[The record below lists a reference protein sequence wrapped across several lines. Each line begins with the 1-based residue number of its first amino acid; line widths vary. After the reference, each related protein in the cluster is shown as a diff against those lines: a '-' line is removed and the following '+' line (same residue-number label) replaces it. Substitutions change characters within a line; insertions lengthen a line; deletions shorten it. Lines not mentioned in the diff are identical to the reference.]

1 VPAPEDPEGQAS
13 RMRLGKKEK
22 MAFMSWLV
30 SPAGTRPMP
39 YLRSFE
45 PQIQTR
51 AMLWFNQARRGR
63 FIPPAKFKR
72 IYVPSAP
79 FVKIIALRRYARTFR
94 LQTFVETGT
103 FLGETTAAVADLF
116 QRCFTIEL
124 SDELHARAVRRFS
137 DATHVVCLQGD
148 SGVTLPRVLNEIAAP
163 ALFWLDAHHS
173 GGDTANAGYDPISKE
188 LTSIYLHSVKTH
200 VILVD
205 DARGHDVARIAREAP
220 SSHEVMVRNDIIRI
234 FPRA

>member
-1 VPAPEDPEGQAS
+1 MKSLDEGAQDHP
-13 RMRLGKKEK
+13 L
-22 MAFMSWLV
+22 
-30 SPAGTRPMP
+30 
-39 YLRSFE
+39 
-45 PQIQTR
+45 
-51 AMLWFNQARRGR
+51 
-63 FIPPAKFKR
+63 
-72 IYVPSAP
+72 
-79 FVKIIALRRYARTFR
+79 
-94 LQTFVETGT
+94 
-103 FLGETTAAVADLF
+103 
-116 QRCFTIEL
+116 
-124 SDELHARAVRRFS
+124 RFS

-220 SSHEVMVRNDIIRI
+220 PSHEVMVRNDIIRI